1 MIFVPTEKK
10 LDWKSPPI
18 VLCCLVFINVVI
30 FLFYQ
35 TNDGEKLNAGVQSYS
50 SQNLLALEW
59 PAYRDY
65 VFQERVEKLPAT
77 LPKEYE
83 ENFYSILLDQDFIV
97 FLKENQAKYIPENK
111 QKTWLTGR
119 AEVDSI
125 LDSVSSIKY
134 GLIPSKS
141 NSITFITYQFL
152 HGSVMHLIGN
162 MVFLVLFGF
171 AVEAALGHWRFL
183 SYYLIG
189 GVGSAAFHILIEGV
203 SSTPLIGASGSISAV
218 MAMYIC
224 LYQLKK
230 IEFFYWFLI
239 FVGYVRAPAILLLPV
254 YIGYE
259 VFKAYTIEG
268 SNVAY
273 AGHIGGFITGAIL
286 VFLTQIL
293 TKKAINEEYLNE
305 EPDKVDPYIKGV
317 DMIYKEI
324 AHFRLKN
331 AYKLNQKL
339 IKKFGNRPETQEF
352 HFNLLRGLSQN
363 ELKRYLLTTLG
374 DEQISKKIIHAQWK
388 LWRKL
393 DTNKKQDISIDERV
407 RFAIAALD
415 IGLEDAAISI
425 YHEIEE
431 QMPKGNYP
439 QISSLAH
446 KISQFYYVA
455 NQTKKGKRYF
465 KSSQQYA
472 VSS

>member
-189 GVGSAAFHILIEGV
+189 GVGSATFHILIEGV

-224 LYQLKK
+224 LYKAKK
-230 IEFFYWFLI
+230 IEFFYWVLI
-239 FVGYVRAPAILLLPV
+239 FVGYVRAPAILLLPI

-259 VFKAYTIEG
+259 IFQAYTIEG

-273 AGHIGGFITGAIL
+273 SAHVGGFITGAIL
-286 VFLTQIL
+286 VMLTQMFMQQSID
-293 TKKAINEEYLNE
+293 EEYLNNDE
-305 EPDKVDPYIKGV
+305 QKNDPYLKGLESV
-317 DMIYKEI
+317 YKEI
-324 AHFRLKN
+324 ANFRLRN
-331 AYKLNQKL
+331 AYEINKSL
-339 IKKFGNRPETQEF
+339 IEKYGQRVELQEIQ
-352 HFNLLRGLSQN
+352 FNLLQGLSKTA
-363 ELKRYLLTTLG
+363 LKKFLLSSLG
-374 DEQISKKIIHAQWK
+374 QTQDSRKIIEAQWQ
-388 LWRKL
+388 LWKKMEPSEKQQITIQNKILFAKSSL
-393 DTNKKQDISIDERV
+393 DYSIEQ
-407 RFAIAALD
+407 
-415 IGLEDAAISI
+415 AAISV
-425 YHEIEE
+425 YEEIAVNTADDS
-431 QMPKGNYP
+431 QGLL
-439 QISSLAH
+439 SSLAIR
-446 KISQFYYVA
+446 ISQFYQADGQA
-455 NQTKKGKRYF
+455 NNAKKYF
-465 KSSQQYA
+465 NLSQQGA
-472 VSS
+472 HI